1 MKEFLSVQGKKLLVQ
16 ILICTCMIIGACFV
30 LDKLYLVTGVLTG
43 YLLAVICAWVMAYRT
58 WKAAHLSVG
67 KAKGQMG
74 MSLLMRLVMIFI
86 ILRAAI
92 LQSVELFYTVAGSFF
107 LAFTLYMIN
116 LIIFVYH
123 KNME

>member
-67 KAKGQMG
+67 KAKGQMW

-92 LQSVELFYTVAGSFF
+92 LQSVELFYTVAGKLFF
-107 LAFTLYMIN
+107 GIYI
-116 LIIFVYH
+116 VYD
-123 KNME
+123 KFDNICLS